1 MEETKERLSKDS
13 RYTSKEDK
21 IEIIINLLK
30 IYLLK
35 LKLMVYYDV
44 DILLLLFSISFKI
57 LSFSFKQLNTQC
69 TFCFIWQPKLLN

>member
-30 IYLLK
+30 FIY
-35 LKLMVYYDV
+35 
-44 DILLLLFSISFKI
+44 
-57 LSFSFKQLNTQC
+57 
-69 TFCFIWQPKLLN
+69 